1 MVCVSS
7 EHFTVAIVGAGA
19 VGATMAYA
27 MLIRG
32 TARRVV
38 LHDVNAA
45 KVRAEVLDLGH
56 GAMFL
61 PETSVA
67 GSDDVAVC
75 ADADVVVVTAG
86 AKQRPGQSRM
96 ELAGVTVELM
106 KSVLPAVQGVAP
118 DATYVMVTNPVDVV
132 TYASLK
138 ITGLP
143 PNRLFG
149 SGTVLDSSRL
159 RWLVS
164 EACDVA
170 VANVHAYMAGEHGDT
185 EVPLWSSAAIGGV
198 PLVEWERQ
206 TGRLGAVR
214 REEIARRTVN
224 AAYEVI
230 AGKGATSY
238 AVGLAGSRIVE
249 AVRRDENRVLPV
261 STLLQD
267 WHGITDVC
275 MSVPTIVGA
284 TGAGDRLL
292 VPVDDDERSRLEASA
307 EAIRA
312 QARSLGF

>member
-1 MVCVSS
+1 MSA
-7 EHFTVAIVGAGA
+7 ERFTVAVVGAGA
-19 VGATMAYA
+19 VGATTAYA
-27 MLIRG
+27 MLVRG
-32 TARRVV
+32 AARRVV
-38 LHDVNAA
+38 LHDINAD

-61 PETSVA
+61 PEA
-67 GSDDVAVC
+67 DIHGSDDVEVC
-75 ADADVVVVTAG
+75 RGADIVIVTAG
-86 AKQRPGQSRM
+86 AKQKPGQSRM
-96 ELAGVTVELM
+96 DLAGVTVDLM
-106 KSVLPAVQGVAP
+106 KKVLPGVQAVAP
-118 DATYVMVTNPVDVV
+118 DATYIMVTNPVDVV

-143 PNRLFG
+143 PNRMIG
-149 SGTVLDSSRL
+149 SGTVLDTSRL

-185 EVPLWSSAAIGGV
+185 EVPLWSSATIGGV
-198 PLVEWERQ
+198 PLLQWENQ
-206 TGRLGAVR
+206 TGRLGAAR
-214 REEIARRTVN
+214 RDEIVHRTVN

-238 AVGLAGSRIVE
+238 AIGLAATRIVE
-249 AVRRDENRVLPV
+249 AIRRDENRVLPS

-275 MSVPTIVGA
+275 MSVPTIINAG
-284 TGAGDRLL
+284 GAGNRLR
-292 VPVDDDERSRLEASA
+292 VPVDADELSRLQASA
-307 EAIRA
+307 DAIRD